1 MTKKYGIRN
10 TSECVLRLKVGKAD
24 IVCNFTNGNLQS
36 REPIDASFV
45 TSNPIA
51 QFAIESCE
59 KFKNGKIYIMAEY
72 GDSAPAAVS
81 AKTEQPKKKTKADAV
96 KVEKK
101 ERVMENVTTFGDAVT
116 VLAMENDVK
125 GSDLVD
131 IDSCL
136 RKAAELGIS
145 FPNLIK

>member
-1 MTKKYGIRN
+1 MTKKYGIKN

-81 AKTEQPKKKTKADAV
+81 AKTEQPKKKAAKT
-96 KVEKK
+96 EKK
-101 ERVMENVTTFGDAVT
+101 ERVMENVKSFGDAVT